1 MLIVLVAILPLALGQ
16 AQFGIIPGSP
26 PLCSIPK
33 NEYNTPGYC
42 EEGQI
47 ACHGGF
53 DVKVFDGE
61 KYGCKRDDICYT
73 KPPQCPSFYCPT
85 YCLPEAGY
93 HFCPTGVDVNG
104 CPMGPGGCTWRSEH
118 ETCPLVCRP
127 RCDWEGGHTLCPH
140 GEDSNG
146 CDLGHHCALACDCL
160 QENTVYK
167 GMSLGGKI
175 ENIGSAYECQRECQN
190 NEDCQFFT
198 WNSGTGPG
206 NWNKKNA
213 NTCWLKKGLG
223 TVKVDCGKKCDGKVS
238 GPKNC

>member
-1 MLIVLVAILPLALGQ
+1 MNFLAIT
-16 AQFGIIPGSP
+16 FVGSP

-93 HFCPTGVDVNG
+93 HFCPTGVDVKG

-146 CDLGHHCALACDCL
+146 CDLGHHCALAC
-160 QENTVYK
+160 
-167 GMSLGGKI
+167 GK
-175 ENIGSAYECQRECQN
+175 
-190 NEDCQFFT
+190 
-198 WNSGTGPG
+198 
-206 NWNKKNA
+206 NKKMGIF
-213 NTCWLKKGLG
+213 LLDKKGSSSIRPLYWLL
-223 TVKVDCGKKCDGKVS
+223 
-238 GPKNC
+238 